1 MQTLLPVLGLLG
13 IILVVF
19 GASFAVPLAVSLGSG
34 DGAHRAF
41 APEMVLT
48 IVCGAALW
56 ALTRRYRRELQ
67 ARDGVLLVVLA
78 WSVLPVFGALPMLA
92 YFDHAGA
99 PISWTDAY
107 FEAVSGLTTTGS
119 TVLTGLDSLPASINV
134 WRGFLQWLGGMGI
147 LVLAVAILPILGAGG
162 SQLFRAEAA
171 GPLKDTKLTPRITET
186 AKGLWTVYAV
196 MSAAC
201 VIAYRLGGM
210 SWPDAWIHMFTT
222 VSLGGLSS
230 HDSSFAFFESPLLEV
245 TAIVFMLLASCN
257 FAVYFLAVRK
267 RSVWVA
273 LRDSEAQAT
282 VGVMVGSVL
291 LVAVVLW
298 VRGTYGD
305 PLAALRYAA
314 FNVVSVASTTGY
326 ATTDYLQWP
335 VFPPILMLLLS
346 GVATSAGSTGC
357 GIKMIRVLL
366 LVKQTRRELTRL
378 IHPRAV
384 RPVTL
389 GGAPIGNDVIFAV
402 LGFMLVY
409 GVTLIGF
416 VMLLLLSEMPFDE
429 AVGSVVASLHCTG
442 PGLGATGPAG
452 NYAGLTDF
460 QKWVLT
466 LAMLVGRVEL
476 LSFMVLFTRQ
486 FWRK

>member
-1 MQTLLPVLGLLG
+1 LLPVLGLLG
-13 IILVVF
+13 IILAVF
-19 GASFAVPLAVSLGSG
+19 GLSFAVPLGVSLAVG

-41 APEMVLT
+41 GAEMVLT
-48 IVCGAALW
+48 IAVGAALW
-56 ALTRRYRRELQ
+56 ALARRFRRELQ

-78 WSVLPVFGALPMLA
+78 WSLLPVFAAIPLQA
-92 YFDHAGA
+92 YFESVGR

-107 FEAVSGLTTTGS
+107 FEAVSGLTTTGA
-119 TVLTGLDSLPASINV
+119 TVLAGLDDLPASINV
-134 WRGFLQWLGGMGI
+134 WRTFLQWLGGLGI
-147 LVLAVAILPILGAGG
+147 LILAVAILPMLGVGG

-171 GPLKDTKLTPRITET
+171 GPLKDTKLTPRIKET

-196 MSAAC
+196 LSLAC
-201 VIAYRLGGM
+201 VAAYWAGGM
-210 SWPDAWIHMFTT
+210 EPLDAWKHMFST

-230 HDSSFAFFESPLLEV
+230 HDASFAYFDSPLLE
-245 TAIVFMLLASCN
+245 AIAVVFMLVCSCN

-267 RSVWVA
+267 RSVWVP
-273 LRDSEAQAT
+273 LRDPETQAT
-282 VGVMVGSVL
+282 LAVMIGSVL
-291 LVAVVLW
+291 LVTAVLVW
-298 VRGTYGD
+298 RHTYDDG
-305 PLAALRYAA
+305 LTALRYAA

-346 GVATSAGSTGC
+346 GMATSAGSTGC

-384 RPVTL
+384 RPVTI
-389 GGAPIGNDVIFAV
+389 GGAPVGNDVIFAV
-402 LGFMLVY
+402 LGYMLVY

-416 VMLLLLSEMPFDE
+416 IMLLLLSEMSFEE
-429 AVGSVVASLHCTG
+429 AVGAAVASVHCMG
-442 PGLGATGPAG
+442 PGLGSVGPAG
-452 NYAGLTDF
+452 NYGHLSDF

>member
-19 GASFAVPLAVSLGSG
+19 GASFAVPLGVSLGTG

-41 APEMVLT
+41 APEMALT

-56 ALTRRYRRELQ
+56 GLTRRFRRELQ

-78 WSVLPVFGALPMLA
+78 WSVLPVFGALPLLA
-92 YFDHAGA
+92 YFEHAGA

-107 FEAVSGLTTTGS
+107 FEAVSGLTTTGA
-119 TVLTGLDSLPASINV
+119 TVLVGLDDLPPSVNI
-134 WRGFLQWLGGMGI
+134 WRTFLQWLGGLGI
-147 LVLAVAILPILGAGG
+147 LILAVAILPMLGVGG

-196 MSAAC
+196 LSIAC
-201 VIAYRLGGM
+201 VAAYWAGGM
-210 SWPDAWIHMFTT
+210 EPLDAWKHMFST

-230 HDSSFAFFESPLLEV
+230 HDSSFAYFDSALLEV
-245 TAIVFMLLASCN
+245 IAIVFMLICSCN

-273 LRDSEAQAT
+273 LRDVETQAT
-282 VGVMVGSVL
+282 LGVMIGSVL
-291 LVAVVLW
+291 LVTVVLW
-298 VRGTYGD
+298 ARSTYDD
-305 PLAALRYAA
+305 PLTALRYAA
-314 FNVVSVASTTGY
+314 FNVVSIASTTGY

-346 GVATSAGSTGC
+346 GMATSAGSTGC
-357 GIKMIRVLL
+357 GIKMIRVIL
-366 LVKQTRRELTRL
+366 LVKQARRELTRL

-384 RPVTL
+384 RPVTI
-389 GGAPIGNDVIFAV
+389 GGNPIGNDVIFAV
-402 LGFMLVY
+402 LGYMLVY

-429 AVGSVVASLHCTG
+429 AVGSVVASLHCMG
-442 PGLGATGPAG
+442 PGLGPTGPAG

-460 QKWVLT
+460 QKHVLT